1 MVVRWFSIN
10 RTEKLE
16 ISKPIM
22 HEFWYNCI
30 KSKYQQNAKLRYMD
44 TDCFIVKKFPQ
55 IIHQILILKIL

>member
-16 ISKPIM
+16 INKPIM
-22 HEFWYNCI
+22 YEFWYNCI

-44 TDCFIVKKFPQ
+44 TDCFIVKKFP
-55 IIHQILILKIL
+55 